1 MPLFGLCLY
10 ASRASQLKI
19 IMYLLTRA
27 SEDIESQKKGVVILI
42 WPGMCQS
49 VTSSNIR
56 LLESLNDRRRAIL
69 LQNGVPMRVVCIHFG
84 SASSPLLR
92 FVRILLVTVMQ
103 ERSRS
108 RFHISTGEFELYNR
122 FFVLV
127 HKKILVAL
135 PCVE

>member
-127 HKKILVAL
+127 H
-135 PCVE
+135 